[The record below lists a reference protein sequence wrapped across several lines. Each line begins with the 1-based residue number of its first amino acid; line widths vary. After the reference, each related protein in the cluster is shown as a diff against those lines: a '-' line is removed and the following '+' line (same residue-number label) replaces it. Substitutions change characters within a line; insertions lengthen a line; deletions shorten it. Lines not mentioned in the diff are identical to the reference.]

1 MWFFPIFRS
10 LLKMSVLPT
19 AVVVSSKQ
27 NEDGKF
33 VYVVPS
39 VSVQEALVQA
49 VEIAETCCELMRSA
63 KLDTDLFRYLNW
75 FPLSKY
81 PRFCSTG
88 WGAWV
93 GRWVFW
99 LSITVFLWLFCSSY
113 HPSCADLAASVVPCR
128 DAWVLGR
135 RFGGAGSIGQT
146 AVWTL
151 LWFTEWLSV
160 ICWAVMFQGGICRST
175 SDHFVLF
182 VESYDGIMHVRHM
195 SMVTLSRVSRPS
207 FGRLW
212 PSGLVL
218 VVWCPCRC
226 RPWT

>member
-1 MWFFPIFRS
+1 
-10 LLKMSVLPT
+10 MSVLPT

-27 NEDGKF
+27 NENGEF
-33 VYVVPS
+33 VYAVPS
-39 VSVQEALVQA
+39 VSVYQALVQA
-49 VEIAETCCELMRSA
+49 VDIAETCCDLMSSA
-63 KLDTDLFRYLNW
+63 KLDTDLFRVLNW
-75 FPLSKY
+75 FPLTNCPS
-81 PRFCSTG
+81 RFS
-88 WGAWV
+88 
-93 GRWVFW
+93 
-99 LSITVFLWLFCSSY
+99 LWLFCSSY
-113 HPSCADLAASVVPCR
+113 HPSCADLAASVIPCR
-128 DAWVLGR
+128 EAWVLGR

-160 ICWAVMFQGGICRST
+160 IWWAVRFQGGICRSL
-175 SDHFVLF
+175 SDHLVLF
-182 VESYDGIMHVRHM
+182 VESYDGIMHVRNM
-195 SMVTLSRVSRPS
+195 SMATLSRVSRPS